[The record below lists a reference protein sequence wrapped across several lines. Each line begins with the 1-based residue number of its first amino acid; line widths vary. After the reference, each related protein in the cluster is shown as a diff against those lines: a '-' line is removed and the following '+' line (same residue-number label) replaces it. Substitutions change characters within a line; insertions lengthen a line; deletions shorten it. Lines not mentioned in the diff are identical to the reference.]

1 MDETIVAIS
10 TPPGEGGV
18 GMVRLSGPD
27 SIRIGCIL
35 FRSHTPLGKRI
46 RHVEYGR
53 IYAAGRE
60 IDTGLAWVLESAHSY
75 TGEDTVEIS
84 CHGSSLILEMVVN
97 AAITEGAILATPGE
111 FTRRAFLNGN
121 LDLLQAE
128 AVIDLIQ
135 ANNES
140 GLEDAYGLAGGRLSK
155 DVRQLKDG
163 LVRALARIE
172 VGLDF
177 SEEDID
183 FASRQGISERLQ
195 ATLDHALSLY
205 NTFEAGRRR
214 QQGYL
219 IALAGQ
225 PNVGKSTLLNCL
237 LGEDRAI
244 VTDIPGT
251 TRDLVEGKTIWAGKS
266 IRIVD
271 TAGMRESDDP
281 IESEGIKR
289 ARKIVSEA
297 DLVMVVVDTS
307 TGYRDI
313 DSWISDIVDIG
324 RCLLV
329 QNKIDLSGYETRPHF
344 QTSYKSVVE
353 ISALTSYGRE
363 NLIKKALDSLPVDL
377 AADGVVLTRQR
388 HYECMRCMIGSTQ
401 DALRL
406 LASGEPDECI
416 AAELQ
421 TALLSLGQLLG
432 ESVDDDVLNSIFSEF
447 CIGK

>member
-1 MDETIVAIS
+1 MEETIVAIS

-18 GMVRLSGPD
+18 GMVRLSGSEAI
-27 SIRIGCIL
+27 SIGRVL
-35 FRSHTPLGKRI
+35 FHSKTPLGKRI
-46 RHVEYGR
+46 RHVEYGQ
-53 IYAAGRE
+53 IFADGRE
-60 IDTGLAWVLESAHSY
+60 VDTGLAWVLEATRSY

-97 AAITEGAILATPGE
+97 AAIKEGARLATAGE

-140 GLEDAYGLAGGRLSK
+140 GVEDAYGLAGGRLSAE
-155 DVRQLKDG
+155 VNGLKEG
-163 LVRALARIE
+163 LVQALARVE

-183 FASRQGISERLQ
+183 PLSRRDIANRLQ
-195 ATLDHALSLY
+195 TTLDRAQGLY

-219 IALAGQ
+219 VVLAGEH
-225 PNVGKSTLLNCL
+225 NVGKSTLLNSL

-244 VTDIPGT
+244 VTEIPGT
-251 TRDLVEGKTIWAGKS
+251 TRDLIEGKTIWAGKS
-266 IRIVD
+266 IRIID
-271 TAGMRESDDP
+271 TAGMRASEDP
-281 IESEGIKR
+281 IESEGIRR
-289 ARKIVSEA
+289 ARRVVSEA
-297 DLVMVVVDTS
+297 DLVMIVVDAS
-307 TGYRDI
+307 TEGENL
-313 DSWISDIVDIG
+313 DSWFLDSIDPK

-329 QNKIDLSGYETRPHF
+329 CNKIDLPQASTRFSSEIPF
-344 QTSYKSVVE
+344 SYIVE
-353 ISALTSYGRE
+353 ISALTGLGTSE
-363 NLIKKALDSLPVDL
+363 LVEKALNLLPSDYR
-377 AADGVVLTRQR
+377 ADGVVLTRQR
-388 HYECMRCMIGSTQ
+388 HCECMQNMVGCTQ
-401 DALRL
+401 RAIDL
-406 LASGEPDECI
+406 LGQGEPDECI

-421 TALLSLGQLLG
+421 DALLCLGQLLG
-432 ESVDDDVLNSIFSEF
+432 ENVSEDVLNAIFSEF

>member
-1 MDETIVAIS
+1 MEETIVAIS

-18 GMVRLSGPD
+18 GMVRLSGPEA
-27 SIRIGCIL
+27 IRIGRLL
-35 FRSHTPLGKRI
+35 FHSNISLGKRI

-53 IYAAGRE
+53 IFAESRE
-60 IDTGLAWVLESAHSY
+60 IDTGLAWVLEANSSY

-97 AAITEGAILATPGE
+97 AAIKEGARLATPGE

-140 GLEDAYGLAGGRLSK
+140 SLEDAYGLAGGRLSTEVK
-155 DVRQLKDG
+155 ELKRG
-163 LVRALARIE
+163 LVLALARVE

-183 FASRQGISERLQ
+183 PMSRRDISERLKI
-195 ATLDHALSLY
+195 TLNHAIGLY

-219 IALAGQ
+219 FVLAGQ
-225 PNVGKSTLLNCL
+225 PNVRKSTLLNSL

-244 VTDIPGT
+244 VTEIPGT
-251 TRDLVEGKTIWAGKS
+251 TRDLIEGKTIWAGKS
-266 IRIVD
+266 IRIID
-271 TAGMRESDDP
+271 TAGMRDSTDP
-281 IESEGIKR
+281 IESEGIRR
-289 ARKIVSEA
+289 ARRVVSEA
-297 DLVMVVVDTS
+297 DLVMVVVDSS
-307 TGYRDI
+307 TGYDGLDR
-313 DSWISDIVDIG
+313 WLSDIVNTR

-329 QNKIDLSGYETRPHF
+329 CNKVDLPRSSPPPSIKTPF
-344 QTSYKSVVE
+344 NSVVE
-353 ISALTSYGRE
+353 ISALTGFGKSE
-363 NLIKKALDSLPVDL
+363 LIEKALKLLPSDQT
-377 AADGVVLTRQR
+377 ADGVVLTRQR
-388 HYECMRCMIGSTQ
+388 HYECMRNMIDNTQ
-401 DALRL
+401 QALGL
-406 LASGEPDECI
+406 LERGEPDECI

-421 TALLSLGQLLG
+421 EALLSLGRLLG
-432 ESVDDDVLNSIFSEF
+432 ESTEEDVLDAIFSEF